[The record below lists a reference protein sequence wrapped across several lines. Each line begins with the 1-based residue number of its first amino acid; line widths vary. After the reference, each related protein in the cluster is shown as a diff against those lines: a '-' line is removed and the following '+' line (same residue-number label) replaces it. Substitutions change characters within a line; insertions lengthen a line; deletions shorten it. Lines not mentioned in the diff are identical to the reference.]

1 MSAGN
6 INQQQIGDGKMNATK
21 INPLNIGDYE
31 MNTIEA
37 KTKGKRQFTLIELLV
52 VIAIIAILAGM
63 LLPAL
68 NMAREKA
75 RAISCMSNF
84 KQLGTATLMYTDDN
98 DGNLFPYRHTDWS
111 GYWYGSTA
119 STGFLV
125 PYLPLLKQ
133 NNGHIGN
140 VGKSGR
146 SPLACPSVPNDN
158 ANNQHYTYGY
168 NLVIA
173 YVKSNE
179 PAKCSEYR
187 KLSNFRKSSSSAL
200 LGDIDDLGSN
210 QGPIMYWRVSWT
222 PTTAV
227 GGVYPVKFRHGG
239 NGTRQ
244 GGGSANFLFADG
256 HAAAKRWLEVPVRD
270 RDGSSA
276 EYIKYFWNPIKKVN
290 GVN

>member
-1 MSAGN
+1 MNAVN
-6 INQQQIGDGKMNATK
+6 DIKRQKIGDCKMS
-21 INPLNIGDYE
+21 
-31 MNTIEA
+31 TIRIKLA
-37 KTKGKRQFTLIELLV
+37 GIRRFTLIELLV

-75 RAISCMSNF
+75 RAISCLSNF

-111 GYWYGSTA
+111 GYWFGSTA

-133 NNGHIGN
+133 DVYGHIGS
-140 VGKSGR
+140 VGKGNR
-146 SPLACPSVPNDN
+146 CPLACPSVPNDN
-158 ANNQHYTYGY
+158 VNNQHYTYGY

-173 YVKSNE
+173 FVQSSAPTKY
-179 PAKCSEYR
+179 SEYR

-200 LGDIDDLGSN
+200 LGDIDDLGSA
-210 QGPIMYWRVSWT
+210 QGPIMYWRQSWT
-222 PTTAV
+222 PATAT
-227 GGVYPVKFRHGG
+227 GWGYPVKFRHGG
-239 NGTRQ
+239 NGTRFS
-244 GGGSANFLFADG
+244 GASANFLFADG
-256 HAAAKRWLEVPVRD
+256 HAAAKTWNEVPVRD
-270 RDGSSA
+270 RDGWTA
-276 EYIKYFWNPIKKVN
+276 KHLKYFWDPITKVN